1 MNSATPKVKEFA
13 RRLLAHDATL
23 GKSGGR
29 EDSEA
34 FRACEK
40 LRGPLSKL
48 TGVGGFSSLLSR
60 ALTLAGAEIPW
71 LRKLGIKSD
80 GSLEGLEDLV
90 AIIDSRQMAEGEV
103 ALVSQL
109 LGLLITFIGPA
120 LTRQLV
126 HDIWPKMNDPEF

>member
-23 GKSGGR
+23 GKPGVTQ
-29 EDSEA
+29 DSEL
-34 FRACEK
+34 FRVCEK

-71 LRKLGIKSD
+71 LRGLGIKTN
-80 GSLEGLEDLV
+80 GSLEGLEQLETK
-90 AIIDSRQMAEGEV
+90 IDSRQRVEGEV
-103 ALVSQL
+103 ALVSQM

-126 HDIWPKMNDPEF
+126 SDIWPKMNDLDF